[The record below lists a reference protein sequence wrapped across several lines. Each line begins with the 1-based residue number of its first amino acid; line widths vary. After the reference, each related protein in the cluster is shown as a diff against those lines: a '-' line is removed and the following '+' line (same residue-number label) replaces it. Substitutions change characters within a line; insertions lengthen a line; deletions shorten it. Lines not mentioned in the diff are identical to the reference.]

1 MDVDEDNGASD
12 SSLLRAWADVREL
25 NSREFESL
33 AQEMNLEEMIC

>member
-1 MDVDEDNGASD
+1 MDVDDAKSD

-33 AQEMNLEEMIC
+33 AKEMNMEEMIC